1 MCSAQGMRQW
11 GSRQGICELPIV
23 DNAAMSDDIQFY
35 DNADG
40 SAPQMP
46 RRRASDARIERYR
59 VMPWPDGT
67 RVTVEMTFGAFT
79 EFPSIDVCIVNTAGE
94 VVRQTALVSSME
106 RQPAPTMWLPRLER
120 GTPLLALIEVLGDD
134 APVQVLRVPFEVAGP
149 IMRATIDD

>member
-1 MCSAQGMRQW
+1 MFGA
-11 GSRQGICELPIV
+11 ENAPVETVV
-23 DNAAMSDDIQFY
+23 DNARMPDDIQFY

-40 SAPQMP
+40 SAPQTP

-106 RQPAPTMWLPRLER
+106 RQPAPTMWLPPV
-120 GTPLLALIEVLGDD
+120 PLAN
-134 APVQVLRVPFEVAGP
+134 AGSWWC
-149 IMRATIDD
+149 MSRRQAAA

>member
-1 MCSAQGMRQW
+1 MRQW
-11 GSRQGICELPIV
+11 GSRQGICKLPIV